1 VTRAGDYHGR
11 PTRILESRRLW
22 IEVLADAG
30 PRIVRLGRSG
40 SPENLLAE
48 TPDDGWD
55 TPFGR
60 YQLFGGHRL
69 WYAPEDPE
77 IGAVP
82 DDGLALEEA
91 GDSLRLTGRVEP
103 GTGLVRSMTI
113 ELDDDGPSLR
123 LRHEL
128 SNSSRTPIE
137 LAPWSI
143 TQLPLGGAVIL
154 PQAAARIGHDVRPN
168 RSLVLW
174 PYTSWAD
181 ERLDLGEG
189 ALIVDAI
196 AGGDLKIGYFNDAGW
211 LAYARAG
218 SVLVR
223 RFEPSPGRRHPD
235 LGCNVETYSGAR
247 YVELEV
253 LGPLVTLGERES
265 TELTER
271 WEVRDAPAGQSEPRR
286 LAEVLGTS
294 A

>member
-1 VTRAGDYHGR
+1 MIRPGDYHGR
-11 PTRILESRRLW
+11 PTRILDSRYLW

-30 PRIVRLGRSG
+30 PRIVRLGRADST
-40 SPENLLAE
+40 ENLVAE
-48 TPDDGWD
+48 TPDAGWE

-60 YQLFGGHRL
+60 YHLFGGHRL

-77 IGAVP
+77 MGAVP
-82 DDGLALEEA
+82 DDGLVIEESDD
-91 GDSLRLTGRVEP
+91 GLRLTGRVEP

-113 ELDDDGPSLR
+113 ELDAGRPALR

-128 SNSSRTPIE
+128 CNSSTTPIE

-154 PQAAARIGHDVRPN
+154 PQAAAREGHEVRPN

-181 ERLDLGEG
+181 ERLDLGDG
-189 ALIVDAI
+189 ALIVDAV

-218 SVLVR
+218 SALVR
-223 RFEPSPGRRHPD
+223 RFEPAPGKPHPD
-235 LGCNVETYSGAR
+235 LGCNVETYSGPR
-247 YVELEV
+247 YVELEI
-253 LGPLVTLGERES
+253 LGPLISLGEHES

-271 WEVRDAPAGQSEPRR
+271 WEVVDTPGDHDPRR
-286 LAEVLGTS
+286 LANVLS
-294 A
+294 DAA